1 MELTFRNTINYFDKY
16 VVKDIVES
24 TGFFQD
30 IDIPIAVGLVES
42 VLKDGEDY
50 KFLFAEIYG
59 RTAAYI
65 CYGSIDGTIGGYN
78 LYWIVTHNDYRGQGI
93 GKMLLEETHDRI
105 KNEGGR
111 YLIAETSSID
121 KYLSTRNFYESND
134 YIRECGIKDFY
145 RIGEDKLFY
154 VKLL

>member
-30 IDIPIAVGLVES
+30 VDIPIAVGLVES

-59 RTAAYI
+59 RTVAYI
-65 CYGSIDGTIGGYN
+65 CYGLIDGTVGGYI

-93 GKMLLEETHDRI
+93 GKLLLEETHDII
-105 KNEGGR
+105 KNDGGR
-111 YLIAETSSID
+111 YLLAETSSID
-121 KYLSTRNFYESND
+121 KHSLTRNFYESNGFTK
-134 YIRECGIKDFY
+134 ESTIKDFY

-154 VKLL
+154 IKLL